1 MRLGHAGFLATLLCA
16 ALLWGRADAGL
27 PTRTINAD
35 SLIAEASKAIEGGQF
50 EAAAKQ
56 LNIVLARES
65 TNTQARFGLA
75 TAYREMGWLLSAR
88 RHFRLA
94 LSGDPNNARWVA
106 RCRVQ
111 IGRCWELA
119 GDYREALAEY
129 QLALK
134 ADPTYGD
141 AEAGRTR
148 ALASRGD

>member
-1 MRLGHAGFLATLLCA
+1 MRLGHAGLGALLLSA
-16 ALLWGRADAGL
+16 ALAGQASAGQSAA
-27 PTRTINAD
+27 INTD
-35 SLIAEASKAIEGGQF
+35 SLIAEASKSIGAGEF
-50 EAAAKQ
+50 ESAARQ
-56 LNIVLARES
+56 LNVVLARQS
-65 TNTQARFGLA
+65 RHKQARYQLA
-75 TAYREMGWLLSAR
+75 TAYMGMGRLLSAR

-94 LSGDPNNARWVA
+94 LSGDPNNAPWVA

-111 IGRCWELA
+111 IGRTWEEA

-148 ALASRGD
+148 ALASRGE

>member
-1 MRLGHAGFLATLLCA
+1 LLALLFWA
-16 ALLWGRADAGL
+16 ALAGGADAGL
-27 PTRTINAD
+27 PKRTVNAD

-50 EAAAKQ
+50 EDAARQ
-56 LNIVLARES
+56 FNVVLARES
-65 TNTQARFGLA
+65 GNTQARFGLA
-75 TAYREMGWLLSAR
+75 TAYREMGWLLFAR
-88 RHFRLA
+88 RHYRLA
-94 LSGDPNNARWVA
+94 LSGDPKNARWVA

-111 IGRCWELA
+111 IGLCWELA

-134 ADPTYGD
+134 ADPAYGD